1 MSNNGKYINKII
13 LVICISVLIFLLKIV
28 ANITLLNLPND
39 AEKIDFH
46 FNLITINSIIAGF
59 SFTNL
64 GILISLSD
72 ADLVKKISSTS
83 IIPRKNKVLIMSV
96 ISCCISIFLSL
107 IFVLEIDETIIQPIL
122 KVFAKRNDIVFKDLS
137 YFLYILCIAFLI
149 FGIIMFAKSI
159 KEMSNLLLKIY
170 ISKPN
175 ITKEDIKIFNKLL
188 KDDSN
193 IKHENSDD
201 EFSNDS

>member
-1 MSNNGKYINKII
+1 MNSKGRYINKII
-13 LVICISVLIFLLKIV
+13 LITGISVIIFLIKIV
-28 ANITLLNLPND
+28 AKINLLKLPSSKEIT
-39 AEKIDFH
+39 DFH

-72 ADLVKKISSTS
+72 ADLVKKISGTS

-107 IFVLEIDETIIQPIL
+107 IFVLKLDETIFEPIL
-122 KVFAKRNDIVFKDLS
+122 MIFPSKYKAFENFCYLM
-137 YFLYILCIAFLI
+137 YTLCIAFLVS
-149 FGIIMFAKSI
+149 GIIMFAKSI

-175 ITKEDIKIFNKLL
+175 LKKEDIDMFHRLL
-188 KDDSN
+188 KEDSGN
-193 IKHENSDD
+193 ESNNTEN
-201 EFSNDS
+201 EFDND

>member
-1 MSNNGKYINKII
+1 MSNKGKYINNII

-28 ANITLLNLPND
+28 ANITLLNLPDD

-122 KVFAKRNDIVFKDLS
+122 NVITKQNTIVFEDLS
-137 YFLYILCIAFLI
+137 YLLYILCIAFLI
-149 FGIIMFAKSI
+149 FGIVMFAKSI

-170 ISKPN
+170 ISKPS
-175 ITKEDIKIFNKLL
+175 ISKEDIKIFKKLL

-193 IKHENSDD
+193 IKSENSED
-201 EFSNDS
+201 EFSND